1 LNTTYEKTVE
11 VAVALEKHEQLLAL
25 LTLGHIECIAG
36 GDETLWLV
44 NQGGRLVECQ
54 TPWEAL
60 ELVKGGGK

>member
-1 LNTTYEKTVE
+1 LNTTYDKIQESQT
-11 VAVALEKHEQLLAL
+11 ALEKHEQLLAL
-25 LTLGHIECIAG
+25 LTLGHIECLAS
-36 GDETLWLV
+36 DDAALWLV